1 MNDDNV
7 IPFPFGEI
15 RNPLVDPAEPTEMDI
30 ASDIVEQ
37 AIIIFMEAGY
47 DVKNNRKLVEDLG
60 LMLNLFYAI
69 TARANGKEHFLH
81 DALDDM
87 SSVLREIKEEL
98 ENDNH

>member
-1 MNDDNV
+1 MSKDNV

-15 RNPLVDPAEPTEMDI
+15 RNPLVDPAEPSELDI
-30 ASDIVEQ
+30 ASDIMEQ
-37 AIIIFMEAGY
+37 AIIVLIDAGF
-47 DVKNNRKLVEDLG
+47 DVKNNRKMVEDLG

-81 DALDDM
+81 ETLDDI
-87 SSVLREIKEEL
+87 SSVLHTIKEEL